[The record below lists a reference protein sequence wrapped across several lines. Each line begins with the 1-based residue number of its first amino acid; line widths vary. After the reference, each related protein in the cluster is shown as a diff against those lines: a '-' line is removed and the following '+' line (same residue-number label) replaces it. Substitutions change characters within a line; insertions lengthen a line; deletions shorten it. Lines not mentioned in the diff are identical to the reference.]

1 MFDMRKAPGHAEAH
15 GLSKSTAFSQCAG
28 FDLSTATE
36 LAPARVRDETAPEGA
51 VAISTP
57 NHELVIDF
65 GDSADLWLGHWVN
78 GVPAAA
84 VHPSLKKYVDAERR
98 REVERNARL
107 PGTPAAAGRSSEV
120 EVLTE
125 VDPAD
130 TRGTGYHVD

>member
-1 MFDMRKAPGHAEAH
+1 MRRVLNFAATMSAVMAPLLPTASGGSA
-15 GLSKSTAFSQCAG
+15 SAFS
-28 FDLSTATE
+28 
-36 LAPARVRDETAPEGA
+36 
-51 VAISTP
+51 
-57 NHELVIDF
+57 
-65 GDSADLWLGHWVN
+65 
-78 GVPAAA
+78 PAAA